1 MRQRVKWLLVL
12 LVLLAGGVAAAALS
26 VPTNAAVVSLP
37 GGNSTSISQQSL
49 NSDVDA
55 IAASAYYQ
63 CYLNSQE
70 YLSSQGQQELPPV
83 TGAGVGQ
90 DSTDHPTASTAFVA
104 NYLDT
109 EIGHQ
114 LVIELADRR
123 HVTVTPAQLAAARS
137 SLATEITSVME
148 EILQT
153 AQGEDPRYS
162 CTVSGSPI
170 SGQQVLDTMP
180 ASFVDEQV
188 GFVATAT
195 ALQEDL
201 AGVGSSDADLQ
212 RYYAAHRSQFDTV
225 CFDAAEFSSEGA
237 ATTAAAAVNSGTPF
251 AQATA
256 GATQRGTIPCGVLTD
271 VAAEFQ
277 TSVSSFG
284 HVAVGQASAPIDL
297 GPGQSGSGGDV
308 YLVVSPT
315 KRTPTQYGA
324 AKAAV
329 SSAAQEAGA
338 KVTQTALTAAER
350 RASVSVDPRYGTWVP
365 GTASVFVPFTP
376 ERSDVLN
383 PSANQ
388 VGVAAAAAGASTSSG

>member
-1 MRQRVKWLLVL
+1 MKWLLVL
-12 LVLLAGGVAAAALS
+12 LVLLAGAVAAAALS

-37 GGNSTSISQQSL
+37 GGNSSAISQQTL

-55 IAASAYYQ
+55 IAGSASYQ
-63 CYLNSQE
+63 CYLNSEE

-90 DSTDHPTASTAFVA
+90 NPTDHPTASTGFVA

-114 LVIELADRR
+114 LVVELADRR

-137 SLATEITSVME
+137 SLTSEITSVMT

-153 AQGEDPRYS
+153 AQGQDPRYS

-170 SGQQVLDTMP
+170 SGQQVLDSMP

-188 GFVATAT
+188 SFVATAS

-212 RYYAAHRSQFDTV
+212 RYYVAHRSQFDTA
-225 CFDAAEFSSEGA
+225 CFDAAEFSSE
-237 ATTAAAAVNSGTPF
+237 ATATAAAAAVDSGTPF
-251 AQATA
+251 SQATA
-256 GATQRGTIPCGVLTD
+256 GATQQGTVPCGVLTD

-277 TSVSSFG
+277 TSVSSFD
-284 HVAVGQASAPIDL
+284 HVAVGMASAAINL
-297 GPGQSGSGGDV
+297 GPSQSGSGGDV

-315 KRTPTQYGA
+315 KRTPTQFGA

-329 SSAAQEAGA
+329 SRAALAAGT
-338 KVTQTALTAAER
+338 KVTQAALTAAER
-350 RASVSVDPRYGTWVP
+350 HASVSVDPRYGTWVP
-365 GTASVFVPFTP
+365 GAASVFVPFAP
-376 ERSDVLN
+376 ESSDVLN

-388 VGVAAAAAGASTSSG
+388 VGVALPPTGASTPAG